1 MLWPNFQDTQ
11 QGTKNAKDDANTTN
25 MYYDKDITFLSLK
38 KSCTYTQMF
47 CESKDNCGVAGGQ
60 KRKKK
65 TKGKKLSFL
74 STKGLKWAELW
85 ICRVTCQ
92 SRLIVIKAK
101 STALSILD

>member
-60 KRKKK
+60 KK
-65 TKGKKLSFL
+65 TEGKNCHNCLLKDWNELSCGFVV
-74 STKGLKWAELW
+74 WH
-85 ICRVTCQ
+85 V
-92 SRLIVIKAK
+92 KAD
-101 STALSILD
+101 S

>member
-65 TKGKKLSFL
+65 TKGK
-74 STKGLKWAELW
+74 
-85 ICRVTCQ
+85 
-92 SRLIVIKAK
+92 IVIIVYQRIEM
-101 STALSILD
+101 SWVVDLSCDMSKQTHSN

>member
-11 QGTKNAKDDANTTN
+11 QGTKNTKDDANTTN

-60 KRKKK
+60 KRKKRK
-65 TKGKKLSFL
+65 EK
-74 STKGLKWAELW
+74 
-85 ICRVTCQ
+85 
-92 SRLIVIKAK
+92 IVIIVYQRIEM
-101 STALSILD
+101 SWVVDLSCDMSKQTHSN

>member
-60 KRKKK
+60 KKK
-65 TKGKKLSFL
+65 TKGKIENCHNCLLKDWNELSCGFVV
-74 STKGLKWAELW
+74 WH
-85 ICRVTCQ
+85 V
-92 SRLIVIKAK
+92 KAD
-101 STALSILD
+101 S

>member
-38 KSCTYTQMF
+38 KSCTDTQMF

-60 KRKKK
+60 KKNRRKNCHNCLPKDWNE
-65 TKGKKLSFL
+65 LSCGFVV
-74 STKGLKWAELW
+74 WH
-85 ICRVTCQ
+85 V
-92 SRLIVIKAK
+92 KAD
-101 STALSILD
+101 S